1 MENNM
6 LQAILDEIKNVDKKI
21 DGVASDLKS
30 FKDDMNEFREETKK
44 EFNQI
49 NVKLDRLEENQPK
62 DIKAHLKQLQNV
74 DNKTELLNKRLF
86 DVESRLKNWLPLVAI
101 KRPLHVNC
109 EGVNCRKD
117 DISSLILQAL
127 SSSAQYLNVRI
138 S

>member
-49 NVKLDRLEENQPK
+49 NVKLDRLEENQPE
-62 DIKAHLKQLQNV
+62 DITAHLKHIQNV

-86 DVESRLKNWLPLVAI
+86 EVESRLKN
-101 KRPLHVNC
+101 
-109 EGVNCRKD
+109 
-117 DISSLILQAL
+117 
-127 SSSAQYLNVRI
+127 
-138 S
+138 

>member
-6 LQAILDEIKNVDKKI
+6 LQAILDEIKKIDKKV
-21 DGVASDLKS
+21 DGVTSDLKS

-86 DVESRLKNWLPLVAI
+86 DVESRLKN
-101 KRPLHVNC
+101 
-109 EGVNCRKD
+109 
-117 DISSLILQAL
+117 
-127 SSSAQYLNVRI
+127 
-138 S
+138 

>member
-6 LQAILDEIKNVDKKI
+6 LQAILDEIKDMEQRINKKI

-30 FKDDMNEFREETKK
+30 FKEEMHEFKGDMNEFREETKK

-62 DIKAHLKQLQNV
+62 DITAHLKHIQNV

-86 DVESRLKNWLPLVAI
+86 DVESRLKN
-101 KRPLHVNC
+101 
-109 EGVNCRKD
+109 
-117 DISSLILQAL
+117 
-127 SSSAQYLNVRI
+127 
-138 S
+138 